1 MKEIEKDLLQQVKSS
16 NTLKE
21 LQNLVDTLTASF
33 DEELLQ
39 RLEDE
44 RDVLDDKID
53 KARYG
58 YIVTRKQY
66 YKDLI
71 KEMEQFSI
79 TMHQKI
85 ESSNNMIGELL

>member
-21 LQNLVDTLTASF
+21 LQSLIDTLTAQF
-33 DEELLQ
+33 DEELLE
-39 RLEDE
+39 RLENE

-58 YIVTRKQY
+58 YIVTRK
-66 YKDLI
+66 
-71 KEMEQFSI
+71 
-79 TMHQKI
+79 
-85 ESSNNMIGELL
+85 